1 MVTATPRILVT
12 GFDPFGGAALNP
24 SWLVAQALHGRRIA
38 GHTVQAAQL
47 PTVFGLSAL
56 RLGELLQQHRPA
68 LALCLGLAA
77 GRAALSLERV
87 AINVND
93 ARIPDNHGAQPVD
106 GPVVNGGPAAY
117 FSNLPVKAMLQAIR
131 NEGVAAEL
139 SNSAGTFV
147 CNHVFYAL
155 MHQLVTQPGLRATRG
170 GFLHLPCLP
179 EQAAALSAP
188 VGMGLADM
196 VRGLQAGLQAALEH
210 GAARDLQIAAGSTQ

>member
-38 GHTVQAAQL
+38 GHTVEAARL
-47 PTVFGLSAL
+47 PTVFGLSAQ
-56 RLGELLQQHRPA
+56 RLGTLLEQHRPA
-68 LALCLGLAA
+68 LVLCLGLAA

-106 GPVVNGGPAAY
+106 GPVVDGGPAAY

-131 NEGVAAEL
+131 GEGLPAEL

-155 MHQLVTQPGLRATRG
+155 MHQLAVQPGLRAARG
-170 GFLHLPCLP
+170 GFVHLPCLP
-179 EQAAALSAP
+179 EQASAAGTTHCMALP
-188 VGMGLADM
+188 DM
-196 VRGLQAGLQAALEH
+196 VRGLQLGLRAALAHTAE
-210 GAARDLQIAAGSTQ
+210 RDLVLAAGTTH